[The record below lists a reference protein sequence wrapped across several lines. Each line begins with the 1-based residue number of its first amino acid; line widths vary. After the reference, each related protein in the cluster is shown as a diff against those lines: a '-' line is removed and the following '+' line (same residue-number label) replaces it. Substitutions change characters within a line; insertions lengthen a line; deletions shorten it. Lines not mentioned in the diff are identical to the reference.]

1 MHRREHLNSSF
12 SFSFIWGLGGDF
24 DAGTLCKDLVVKFYG
39 ENLDLHKKLN
49 RKGKR
54 RGFCE
59 TSYGNLAELQVK
71 VV

>member
-1 MHRREHLNSSF
+1 
-12 SFSFIWGLGGDF
+12 LGGDF